1 MQLDKTTRI
10 LIPALIVLAILVS
23 LLMPWQCA
31 KAQTVQYKG
40 WQYDAPSE
48 TLTLTFVFP
57 AKAVKTLQLAGGLSD
72 AKAIADKMGKQAAEG
87 FRNVVSNAD
96 ESEKGKL
103 SQWFKA
109 KATAAQ
115 KQAFETW
122 VDTVGTYERNNP
134 IITPETP

>member
-1 MQLDKTTRI
+1 MRIDKTLKWI
-10 LIPALIVLAILVS
+10 IPALIALVLLIALFVPFKCS
-23 LLMPWQCA
+23 
-31 KAQTVQYKG
+31 AQTVQYKG